1 MGVSMDNTN
10 FLNGFLALS
19 EPMTFISLVILV
31 AFFFILWKMQKKNF
45 SFSVRMIVALA
56 MGLGFGFS
64 LQAIANYPA
73 TEEMKQIVWLSEVRL
88 WLSLFGKAFVG
99 FIKMLVI
106 PIILFSLIWI
116 ILRIDRGVNI
126 RALFSRAVFWL
137 LFTTGIAASLGIF
150 LAVYFGL
157 GENIGIDAGDRQI
170 RDIKTFVDVLLGL
183 IPSNPI
189 MAMSRDNIVGVVVFT
204 FFIGFGA
211 RWVAGVKE
219 FKKAF
224 KTFDDLV
231 EVGYQIVMKMTLF
244 LIRFMPYA
252 VVCLMAFT
260 LVSNGFGAIKDT
272 LLFVGLIYI
281 AMVVMFVIHLL
292 LIVLHGLNPL
302 IFLKKSVD
310 TWLLAFTSRS
320 SVAMLPLT
328 ISTLTN
334 RLGVNVGTAN
344 FTASLGSTVGLNGC
358 AGYFPAMTAVF
369 VANILG
375 VPIDFSFMIMVVL
388 IAILGS
394 LGIAGIPGVATM
406 AASIM
411 LAGIGFGEHF
421 GLLAIVLAIDPI
433 LDMARTLS
441 NVSGAMTSA
450 VCADKELGTLDKKI
464 YNA

>member
-1 MGVSMDNTN
+1 MSDGA
-10 FLNGFLALS
+10 FLKNFLALS
-19 EPMTFISLVILV
+19 EPLTWGALVVLALCFCV
-31 AFFFILWKMQKKNF
+31 LWVLQKKNL
-45 SFSVRMIVALA
+45 SFSIRMLVALF
-56 MGLGFGFS
+56 MGIAFGVV
-64 LQAIANYPA
+64 LQGIAGYPSQ
-73 TEEMKQIVWLSEVRL
+73 EQMQSIYWLSEIKI
-88 WLSLFGKAFVG
+88 WFGLFGKAFVG

-106 PIILFSLIWI
+106 PIIIFSMIRI
-116 ILRIDRGVNI
+116 ILHIDSGINLK
-126 RALFSRAVFWL
+126 ALLGRSLFWL
-137 LFTTGIAASLGIF
+137 LFTTAIAASVGIA
-150 LAVYFGL
+150 LAVGFGL
-157 GENIGIDAGDRQI
+157 GENFSAYTGDRAI
-170 RDIKTFVDVLLGL
+170 REVKTFADVLLGL

-189 MAMSRDNIVGVVVFT
+189 AAMGQDNIVGVVILT

-211 RWVAGVKE
+211 RSVAKIDAY
-219 FKKAF
+219 KKASA
-224 KTFDDLV
+224 TFSDV
-231 EVGYQIVMKMTLF
+231 IEAGYQIVMVMTLF
-244 LIRFMPYA
+244 IIRFMPYA
-252 VVCLMAFT
+252 VVCLMANT
-260 LVSNGFGAIKDT
+260 LISNGFGAIKDAM
-272 LLFVGLIYI
+272 LFVGLVYL
-281 AMVVMFVIHLL
+281 AMVVMFVVHLL
-292 LIVLHGLNPL
+292 LVAFHGLNPWTY
-302 IFLKKSVD
+302 LKKAID

-334 RLGVNVGTAN
+334 KLGVNAGTAN

-369 VANILG
+369 IANLLG
-375 VPIDFSFMIMVVL
+375 VQIDFSFMVMVV
-388 IAILGS
+388 IVAILGS

-464 YNA
+464 YNG

>member
-1 MGVSMDNTN
+1 MRASMDNTI
-10 FLNGFLALS
+10 LNGFLALS
-19 EPMTFISLVILV
+19 EPITFVSLGILAV
-31 AFFFILWKMQKKNF
+31 CFFILWKLQKKNF
-45 SFSVRMIVALA
+45 GFSARMIVALI
-56 MGLGFGFS
+56 MGVSFGLG
-64 LQAIANYPA
+64 LQAIAGYP
-73 TEEMKQIVWLSEVRL
+73 TMEEIKQIVWLSEVKL
-88 WLSLFGKAFVG
+88 WLGLFGKAFVG
-99 FIKMLVI
+99 FIKMLVV
-106 PIILFSLIWI
+106 PIILFSLTWI
-116 ILRIDRGVNI
+116 ILRIDRDVNI
-126 RALFSRAVFWL
+126 KALFSRAVFWL
-137 LFTTGIAASLGIF
+137 LFTTGIAASLGVF

-157 GENIGIDAGDRQI
+157 GENISIHAGDRQI
-170 RDIKTFVDVLLGL
+170 REVKTFVDVLLGL

-189 MAMSRDNIVGVVVFT
+189 MAMSRDNIVGVVIFT

-211 RWVAGVKE
+211 RRIAEIKE
-219 FKKAF
+219 FEKIS
-224 KTFDDLV
+224 KTFDELV
-231 EVGYQIVMKMTLF
+231 EAGYQIVMKMTSF
-244 LIRFMPYA
+244 LIYFMPYA
-252 VVCLMAFT
+252 VVCLMSFT
-260 LVSNGFGAIKDT
+260 LISNGFAAIKDT

-281 AMVVMFVIHLL
+281 AMVVMFVIHLF
-292 LIVLHGLNPL
+292 LITLHGLNPL
-302 IFLKKSVD
+302 VFIRKCLD
-310 TWLLAFTSRS
+310 IWLLAFTSRS

-334 RLGVNVGTAN
+334 RLGVNLGTAN

-369 VANILG
+369 VANILQ
-375 VPIDFSFMIMVVL
+375 VPIDFSFMAMVVM

-464 YNA
+464 YNT